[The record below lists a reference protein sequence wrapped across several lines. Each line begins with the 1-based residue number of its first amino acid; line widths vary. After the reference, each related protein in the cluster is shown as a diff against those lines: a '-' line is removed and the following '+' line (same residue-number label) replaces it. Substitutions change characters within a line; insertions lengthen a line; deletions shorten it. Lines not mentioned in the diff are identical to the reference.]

1 MMFRAG
7 KVTALTNALVLAF
20 PILLLCV
27 PKGAGIFL
35 GAILLLALIVRRG
48 LRPMFAQYRATL
60 YPIGLA
66 ILALVLVF
74 LGSKLYFHVP
84 WNVMDNPSRILLLL
98 VTCLVILKIAPDPRR
113 LWSGITIALAMSLA
127 IVLFQ
132 RWVLDDPRPSAW
144 TQAIAFGN
152 MVAALGLIGF
162 VRPGISRK
170 AHLLAWLDLAL
181 AGSVLIVNGTRGAWL
196 ALCITMIP
204 LLFVR
209 YPSMRPAK
217 FFGAV
222 ALIAALAAGLYLAPG
237 SPVAQ
242 RVDLVRGQWGQFQQ
256 GNTETSV
263 GARLKLWQMAAE
275 SIHLHPWLG
284 VGVGQFAR
292 IPQASIFCKEHGS
305 SDVCTLEHAH
315 NDVLEAAA
323 TMGMPGMLALLG
335 LFLVPG
341 VLFWRLLR
349 VCWRNANSLGI
360 SVCASGIGV
369 VMASLISGLT
379 QVTMAHQANI
389 VFYAGIIGLL
399 LGLAAVQAKY
409 PRADGVEK
417 T

>member
-1 MMFRAG
+1 
-7 KVTALTNALVLAF
+7 
-20 PILLLCV
+20 
-27 PKGAGIFL
+27 
-35 GAILLLALIVRRG
+35 
-48 LRPMFAQYRATL
+48 
-60 YPIGLA
+60 
-66 ILALVLVF
+66 
-74 LGSKLYFHVP
+74 
-84 WNVMDNPSRILLLL
+84 
-98 VTCLVILKIAPDPRR
+98 
-113 LWSGITIALAMSLA
+113 
-127 IVLFQ
+127 
-132 RWVLDDPRPSAW
+132 
-144 TQAIAFGN
+144 
-152 MVAALGLIGF
+152 
-162 VRPGISRK
+162 
-170 AHLLAWLDLAL
+170 
-181 AGSVLIVNGTRGAWL
+181 
-196 ALCITMIP
+196 
-204 LLFVR
+204 
-209 YPSMRPAK
+209 MRPAK

-222 ALIAALAAGLYLAPG
+222 VLIAALAAGFYLVPG

-242 RVDLVRGQWGQFQQ
+242 RVDLVRGQWEQFQH

-263 GARLKLWQMAAE
+263 GARLKLWQMALE

-292 IPQASIFCKEHGS
+292 IPQSSIFCKEHGS

-341 VLFWRLLR
+341 VLFWRLLG
-349 VCWRNANSLGI
+349 VCRRNANPLGVSL
-360 SVCASGIGV
+360 CASGIGV

-389 VFYAGIIGLL
+389 VFYAGVIGLL

>member
-7 KVTALTNALVLAF
+7 KVTAFTNALVLAF

-35 GAILLLALIVRRG
+35 GAILLLALIVHRG
-48 LRPMFAQYRATL
+48 MGPTLSQYRATL
-60 YPIGLA
+60 CPIGLA

-98 VTCLVILKIAPDPRR
+98 VTCLVILKIAPDPQRIWR
-113 LWSGITIALAMSLA
+113 GITIALAMSLVV
-127 IVLFQ
+127 VLFQ
-132 RWVLDDPRPSAW
+132 YWVLNDPRPSAW

-162 VRPGISRK
+162 VRPGTSRK
-170 AHLLAWLDLAL
+170 SHLVAWLDLAL

-196 ALCITMIP
+196 ALFITMIP

-222 ALIAALAAGLYLAPG
+222 VLIAALAAGFYLVPG

-242 RVDLVRGQWGQFQQ
+242 RVDLVRGQWEQFQH

-263 GARLKLWQMAAE
+263 GARLKLWQMALE

-292 IPQASIFCKEHGS
+292 IPQSSIFCKEHGS

-341 VLFWRLLR
+341 VLFWRLLG
-349 VCWRNANSLGI
+349 VCRRNANPLGVSL
-360 SVCASGIGV
+360 CASGIGV

-389 VFYAGIIGLL
+389 VFYAGVIGLL